1 MLGSRLT
8 DVSREQFAGEVWGK
22 TALLTRGASDFSDL
36 FSADAVDE
44 LISRRGLRS
53 PFLRVAKDGATL
65 PVASFTAGA
74 GVGATVSDQLDD
86 TALWRHFRDG
96 GECPGGANVRI
107 EFVPG
112 RKGEV
117 VPPRE
122 AMSREERRE
131 VRDEWNAR
139 PVTRTRGGSVR
150 VEYTPPPGSG
160 KRR

>member
-1 MLGSRLT
+1 MEKRQRRAESAPPIEAVVEIVNGRGT
-8 DVSREQFAGEVWGK
+8 CPVCRKRVQVNK
-22 TALLTRGASDFSDL
+22 TTGL
-36 FSADAVDE
+36 F
-44 LISRRGLRS
+44 R
-53 PFLRVAKDGATL
+53 
-65 PVASFTAGA
+65 
-74 GVGATVSDQLDD
+74 
-86 TALWRHFRDG
+86 RHFRDG

-112 RKGEV
+112 RKGEI
-117 VPPRE
+117 VPPRA